1 MAWDD
6 VRSSRFLSFDAG
18 LDMASVRALVTAVAP
33 DVVVVRYDGDA
44 PAFIVIDAADV
55 EAPDPDDVDVAH
67 PFDAG
72 RTDSLLVTIGEYA
85 QRCGRPATVLDTS
98 DGWVA
103 PSSGVEADALGDGE
117 RLPTVVLDDD
127 GIVAAVLRDARVLAD
142 RPAPSEAPNGR
153 HMHLAHGDQGAAEEY
168 EALGSSGPSV
178 GPAGEAAVAMAL
190 EVLLPHVVRLGD
202 TVPLLV
208 LLEPGPGAP
217 GSAPLSVHDGEVLE
231 ILISPKAGFT
241 LVDRPSKRMTV
252 VVDGPSLP
260 VKFDLRADVE
270 GKGTVRVFA
279 FRDGDCV
286 ASVTVAANITAEAVA
301 PAEAVPVTML
311 APVRVRAVP
320 DLNLLVLKESFR
332 GGVALRYRLT
342 SAGGTVVSDFG
353 PHALDADPSHYVHAR
368 FAEIQHI
375 AEGRATWGAAQRTR
389 LERIGAEL
397 YEALV
402 PTDLQEVLW
411 SSDRVRTFLVQTEE
425 PWIPWELCRMTV
437 TRDGRT
443 MSRGYLCEVY
453 EMSRWLP
460 DVEPK
465 PALRAS
471 RIGVVAPRDSGLPS
485 AAAEVAMINGLT
497 SHGPTVDRIKATYES
512 VITTLESH
520 RYDVLHFIGH
530 GRNVVPTDATQS
542 EFSLAGSWRLRPSDI
557 SGETRNLGLA
567 TPIVF
572 MNACQV
578 AQASMALHGVGGWAA
593 AMTRAG
599 AGAFVGTHWDVRD
612 DLALAFA
619 TVFYERLPTGTVA
632 AAARHARLAVR
643 AKGDGDPTWLAYTV
657 HATPDAR
664 CTFVARTP

>member
-1 MAWDD
+1 MVWEN
-6 VRSSRFLSFDAG
+6 VRSNRFLSFDADLG
-18 LDMASVRALVTAVAP
+18 MAPARALVATVAP
-33 DVVVVRYDGDA
+33 DVVVVRYGADA
-44 PAFIVIDAADV
+44 REFVVMDPDDL
-55 EAPDPDDVDVAH
+55 EWPDPDDELSVGD
-67 PFDAG
+67 F
-72 RTDSLLVTIGEYA
+72 A
-85 QRCGRPATVLDTS
+85 QRHGRAATVLGTS
-98 DGWVA
+98 DSGLA
-103 PSSGVEADALGDGE
+103 LSSGATAGTLGG
-117 RLPTVVLDDD
+117 RAAMPAVVLDDD
-127 GIVAAVLRDARVLAD
+127 GIVATVLTNL
-142 RPAPSEAPNGR
+142 RPLDGSVGT
-153 HMHLAHGDQGAAEEY
+153 Y
-168 EALGSSGPSV
+168 EALRSRGLAGGWGTGGWDAGDERGGGGGGGGGGGANSGGSAP
-178 GPAGEAAVAMAL
+178 GPAGDPTAAMAL
-190 EVLLPHVVRLGD
+190 EVRLPDAVRLGD

-208 LLEPGPGAP
+208 LLEPGPGAA
-217 GSAPLSVHDGEVLE
+217 GSVPLSAHDGEVLE
-231 ILISPKAGFT
+231 ILASPTAGFT

-270 GKGTVRVFA
+270 GTGTVRLFV

-286 ASVTVAANITAEAVA
+286 ASVTVSANITAEAVA
-301 PAEAVPVTML
+301 PAEPVPVTML
-311 APVRVRAVP
+311 APVRVKAVP

-332 GGVALRYRLT
+332 GGLALRYRLT
-342 SAGGTVVSDFG
+342 SAGGDVVSDFG
-353 PHALDADPSHYVHAR
+353 PHALDADPSAYVHAR
-368 FAEIQHI
+368 FAEIQEI

-389 LERIGAEL
+389 LERIGADI

-402 PTDLQEVLW
+402 PPDLQEVLW

-443 MSRGYLCEVY
+443 MSRGFLCEVY

-465 PALRAS
+465 PTLRAS

-485 AAAEVAMINGLT
+485 TTAEVEMINRLT
-497 SHGPTVDRIKATYES
+497 SLGPAVDRIKATYES
-512 VITTLESH
+512 VITTLGEH

-567 TPIVF
+567 TPVVF

-612 DLALAFA
+612 DLALTFA
-619 TVFYERLPTGTVA
+619 TAFYERLPTGTVA
-632 AAARHARLAVR
+632 AAARDARLAVR
-643 AKGDGDPTWLAYTV
+643 AKGDGDPTWLAYSV

-664 CTFVARTP
+664 CSFAAPAP